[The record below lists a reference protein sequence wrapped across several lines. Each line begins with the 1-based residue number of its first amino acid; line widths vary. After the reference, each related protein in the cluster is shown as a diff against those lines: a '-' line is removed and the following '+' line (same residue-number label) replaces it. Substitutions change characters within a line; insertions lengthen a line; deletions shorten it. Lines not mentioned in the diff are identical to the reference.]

1 MHRYFT
7 TLAKSY
13 VIHFRAKGWK
23 IKLIDIGGLRSERRK
38 WIHCFDKLMAVI
50 FIADL
55 SNYDESD
62 HPITNSENGLFKN
75 KMLESMALFSTV
87 LSWFQNS
94 DTILYLNKSDL
105 LIDKIKNSHIKD
117 YIPNYDG
124 PQRDVKAA
132 KIFIKNQ
139 FQDIYNCRHKPDYKG
154 SLFDFTENDI
164 RFLEKCKKSNKCH
177 RTDSHELYTHFTCF
191 TETTPSE
198 PLDKLLGIDLS
209 TMIIN
214 ESFRNTFNM

>member
-1 MHRYFT
+1 
-7 TLAKSY
+7 
-13 VIHFRAKGWK
+13 
-23 IKLIDIGGLRSERRK
+23 
-38 WIHCFDKLMAVI
+38 MAVI

-117 YIPNYDG
+117 YIPSYDG

-154 SLFDFTENDI
+154 SMFDF
-164 RFLEKCKKSNKCH
+164 KCLKI
-177 RTDSHELYTHFTCF
+177 TAFDEA
-191 TETTPSE
+191 
-198 PLDKLLGIDLS
+198 
-209 TMIIN
+209 
-214 ESFRNTFNM
+214 